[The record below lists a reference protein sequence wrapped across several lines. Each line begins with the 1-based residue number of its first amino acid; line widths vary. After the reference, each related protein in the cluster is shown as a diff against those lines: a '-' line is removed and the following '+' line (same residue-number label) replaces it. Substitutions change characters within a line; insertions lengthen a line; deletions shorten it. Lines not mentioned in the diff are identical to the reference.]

1 MSKKSGR
8 RDAAEPM
15 EETQETPAAEAAQET
30 AAETAEETAAKT
42 PSREEQLER
51 ELERERAKAEDFKR
65 KWYSVS
71 AEYENYR
78 KRTVNQS
85 AQRYQEGRADVVGK
99 LFPIADNLGRA
110 LAACREEGTRKGIE
124 MVTAAFEKILAE
136 EKIEVIDPLGQPFD
150 AEKHEAIMAV
160 EPEAGEESGTVKQVY
175 AKGYMQNGK
184 VLRFAQVVVVK

>member
-8 RDAAEPM
+8 RETAEP
-15 EETQETPAAEAAQET
+15 TAAAQETPAAS
-30 AAETAEETAAKT
+30 AAEERAAEAQGA
-42 PSREEQLER
+42 PSREEALER
-51 ELERERAKAEDFKR
+51 ELGQEKARAEDFRR

-78 KRTVNQS
+78 KRTANQS
-85 AQRYQEGRADVVGK
+85 AQRYQEGRADVIGK
-99 LFPIADNLGRA
+99 LFPIADNLERA
-110 LAACREEGTRKGIE
+110 LAACREEGTRKGIQ

-160 EPEAGEESGTVKQVY
+160 DAEAGEESGTVKQVY

-184 VLRFAQVVVVK
+184 VLRFAQVVVIK